1 MNRNTVAIH
10 ERSPRKPNPTLV
22 VGGMGASPTGVGRC
36 LSYKFVIIMNMGY
49 TPFMKLTNQIKLNPT
64 SEQAELL
71 KRTLETA
78 NAACNYI
85 SGVAWNTQTFGQ
97 FKIHALVYSD
107 VRAQFDLTAQMV
119 VRCIAKVTDAYKID
133 KETKREFRPH
143 GAIAYDAR
151 ILKWYTDKQF
161 VSIWTMN
168 GREKIPF
175 IGGPRQLELLK
186 HQKGESDLC
195 MVDGVFYLMT
205 TCDVEE
211 PTPDDVDGFLGID
224 MGETNIAVTS
234 DGEIM
239 TSERVEKNRQ
249 RHHRLRKELQRKGTK
264 STRRKL
270 KALRRKQGRFQK
282 DVNHQISKR
291 LVSTAKHTKR
301 GIAVED
307 LTDIRERTRVKG
319 PEKRAKRSNWSFAQL
334 RTFIEYKAMLMGV
347 PVVVV
352 DPAYTSQRCF
362 CCGHIERSN
371 RKSQSEFLCKACG
384 HTAHADVNAAK
395 NISGLAS
402 TSLMS
407 RIDLAVPSL
416 VSGTSLRLE
425 S

>member
-1 MNRNTVAIH
+1 
-10 ERSPRKPNPTLV
+10 
-22 VGGMGASPTGVGRC
+22 
-36 LSYKFVIIMNMGY
+36 
-49 TPFMKLTNQIKLNPT
+49 MKLTNQIKLNPT
-64 SEQAELL
+64 IEQAELL
-71 KRTLETA
+71 KRTLEIA
-78 NAACNYI
+78 NAACDYI
-85 SGVAWNTQTFGQ
+85 SGVAWNSQTFGKFQ
-97 FKIHALVYSD
+97 VQKLVYDD
-107 VRAQFDLTAQMV
+107 VRKTFDLTAQMV
-119 VRCIAKVTDAYKID
+119 IRCISKVTDAYKRSPPEGTRRSRRSLD
-133 KETKREFRPH
+133 KKTAPRGYPTFNPH
-143 GAIAYDAR
+143 GAIAYDER

-161 VSIWTMN
+161 VSIWTMD

-175 IGGPRQLELLK
+175 IGGKRQLELLK

-195 MVDGVFYLMT
+195 LVDGVFYLMT
-205 TCDVEE
+205 TCDVEA

-224 MGETNIAVTS
+224 MGETNIVVTS

-249 RHHRLRKELQRKGTK
+249 RHHRLRKELQSKGTK

-270 KALRRKQGRFQK
+270 KAARRKQSHFQK

-291 LVSTAKHTKR
+291 LVSIAKHTKR

-347 PVVVV
+347 PVAAV

-371 RKSQSEFLCKACG
+371 RKSQSKFLCKACG

-407 RIDLAVPSL
+407 RLHTDYRMQSQGQALGL
-416 VSGTSLRLE
+416 
-425 S
+425 